1 MKPPD
6 DDDTWDEN
14 LSDRQGRRNR
24 QEVEPLEI
32 RLSIHPARP
41 RPDAARREKA
51 RALLAEL
58 LAVPEK
64 DRLRRLGDQ
73 RFQDPDLFDLLLEAG
88 HAALPFE
95 AHQAVES
102 LILATSLGSRLRQS
116 GALREEEGAA
126 RALCLLGTASRLH
139 GEPAIAEAA
148 FSQAARLAVSAP
160 ERGLF
165 CRALALLRWDQGRSE
180 EAIALLQQAGARF
193 AAAGDA
199 EEETVCRAL
208 LGLLQVEE
216 LHTAEAIP
224 WLLRAAEDL
233 ARGDRP
239 WLAAQVQLGLAL
251 CRAMAGEREKARS
264 ARKQAWQFYGGV
276 TDEMALLSL
285 YWQEGRAAL
294 LTGDL
299 QDAMDLLT
307 TVRRKMIAQGSMPEA
322 TLVTIDLGVL
332 WLMAGREEEMI
343 ALAEEVVA
351 AFRDVPGADLTVSAL
366 GQFLAET
373 EAGRLDPKV
382 WNCALPTLRL
392 AFRLQG
398 LPFLPIPF
406 A

>member
-1 MKPPD
+1 MRPPG
-6 DDDTWDEN
+6 DDDTWAEETPDRWN
-14 LSDRQGRRNR
+14 LRN
-24 QEVEPLEI
+24 VEPLEI

-41 RPDAARREKA
+41 RRDASRREEA

-58 LAVPEK
+58 LALPEK
-64 DRLRRLGDQ
+64 DRQRRLREK
-73 RFQDPDLFDLLLEAG
+73 RFQDPDLFDLLLETG

-95 AHQAVES
+95 VQRAVDVMT
-102 LILATSLGSRLRQS
+102 LATSLGSRLRES
-116 GALREEEGAA
+116 GALREDEGLA
-126 RALCLLGTASRLH
+126 RALCLMGTAYRLR
-139 GEPAIAEAA
+139 GDPAIAEAA
-148 FSQAARLAVSAP
+148 FGQAARLAVSAP

-224 WLLRAAEDL
+224 SLLRAAEDL
-233 ARGDRP
+233 ACRDRP
-239 WLAAQVQLGLAL
+239 WLAAQVQLGLAI

-285 YWQEGRAAL
+285 YWQEGRGAL

-307 TVRRKMIAQGSMPEA
+307 TVRQKMIAQGSVPEA

-332 WLMAGREEEMI
+332 WLTAGREDEMTALVEEM
-343 ALAEEVVA
+343 VA
-351 AFRDVPGADLTVSAL
+351 AFRDVPGTDLTVSAL
-366 GQFLAET
+366 GQFLAEA